1 LKALK
6 TELENAIDNYIAS
19 YGQLVYMFCY
29 RSLSDS
35 QCAQDM
41 TQEVLTRGWL
51 GGSAVAK
58 TDERL
63 RLLALA
69 YHCCLH
75 VSQPERPATSNR
87 CDVVDVQCLLS
98 ALPAETRCLFIL
110 QACCALTLEEI
121 VTVTGLPVEQIKAHL
136 IRARR
141 VLAAKLA
148 STVYTDRSLFA
159 QSETFSE
166 NLYQHQ

>member
-19 YGQLVYMFCY
+19 YGQLVYTFCY
-29 RSLSDS
+29 RSLSDN

-51 GGSAVAK
+51 GASAVAK

-87 CDVVDVQCLLS
+87 CDAVDVQCLLS

-110 QACCALTLEEI
+110 QACCALTPEEI
-121 VTVTGLPVEQIKAHL
+121 AVVSGLSVDQIKAHL

-141 VLAAKLA
+141 VLAAMFA
-148 STVYTDRSLFA
+148 STVHTNGSVFA
-159 QSETFSE
+159 PAGIFSE

>member
-1 LKALK
+1 
-6 TELENAIDNYIAS
+6 
-19 YGQLVYMFCY
+19 
-29 RSLSDS
+29 
-35 QCAQDM
+35 
-41 TQEVLTRGWL
+41 
-51 GGSAVAK
+51 
-58 TDERL
+58 
-63 RLLALA
+63 
-69 YHCCLH
+69 
-75 VSQPERPATSNR
+75 
-87 CDVVDVQCLLS
+87 
-98 ALPAETRCLFIL
+98 LFIL